1 MVSDQDIARGVEIVL
16 RQSNPNSV
24 TTLNGIVQQLEVKLG
39 QDLSHKASFI
49 KDQINLLL
57 GSPPPP
63 QTQPQTQTQQQQ
75 QQPLKDHFALQQ
87 QNVHY
92 RPQGNPQFLSHF
104 TLQQQQQ
111 QHHLQQQFHHHQ
123 QQQQQQQ
130 QQQIFR
136 AEDLNFRHPFP
147 SQQVEQQQQQQ
158 QPAATH
164 LQTAPVGKA
173 VIPNAAAKATKTPK
187 SSAPA
192 GTKRKGGAGGLN
204 KVCGISPLLQV
215 VVGQSALPRTEIVKQ
230 LWAYIRKHNL
240 QDPSNKRKIIC
251 DEALEK
257 VFETD
262 CTDMFKMNKLLAKHI
277 LPLDPTTQEA
287 SQSKR
292 MKTEDVDESSNSTNE
307 IPKPSSPTLVVLS
320 DALTKFLGV
329 GERQML
335 HSEVHNRV
343 WEYIKTNHL
352 EDPLNSMSI
361 ICDEKLRE
369 LLGCESI
376 SALGVPE
383 MLARH
388 HLFKQ

>member
-1 MVSDQDIARGVEIVL
+1 MVSDQEIARGVEIVL
-16 RQSNPNSV
+16 RQSNPNTV

-39 QDLSHKASFI
+39 QDLSHKAAFI

-57 GSPPPP
+57 GSPAPPP
-63 QTQPQTQTQQQQ
+63 PPTQ
-75 QQPLKDHFALQQ
+75 QQPLKDHFSLQ
-87 QNVHY
+87 QNVQY
-92 RPQGNPQFLSHF
+92 RAGNPQFLAHF
-104 TLQQQQQ
+104 ALQQQQQ
-111 QHHLQQQFHHHQ
+111 QHQQLQQQL
-123 QQQQQQQ
+123 
-130 QQQIFR
+130 FR

-147 SQQVEQQQQQQ
+147 SQQVEQQQQQ
-158 QPAATH
+158 PAH
-164 LQTAPVGKA
+164 LQTPPVVQA
-173 VIPNAAAKATKTPK
+173 NANVPNVTAKAPKASK

-251 DEALEK
+251 DEALQK

-277 LPLDPTTQEA
+277 LPLDPCTQEA

-292 MKTEDVDESSNSTNE
+292 IKTEDADESSKND
-307 IPKPSSPTLVVLS
+307 IAPPPSPSLVILS
-320 DALTKFLGV
+320 DALAKFLGV

-352 EDPLNSMSI
+352 EDPLNKMSI